1 MTQQQIDSL
10 LEPVPPS
17 GIDLDRI
24 MSRERRRRRAVK
36 TSQAFAAVLIVAGA
50 VFAGMTL
57 VGVGSPATVKPGDA
71 TPSAQPWLPT
81 DPDAVAE
88 RLRAAMVD
96 GLVQVVPDATW
107 VQTPEQPSPE
117 VPWMSL
123 QEVTVA
129 PGDGALPAVSVLTGL
144 HRGGE
149 QVGVTLRLVPDCAPG
164 PNCLLTCDPVVCS
177 VLEARAV
184 VMQTSG
190 DYVTLSATVKVENP
204 DYILKLTV
212 RNSFG
217 HDDPL
222 PDSLLS
228 QPEVADLLTAIAR
241 HLVA

>member
-1 MTQQQIDSL
+1 MTQQQIDRL

-17 GIDLDRI
+17 GIDLSRI
-24 MSRERRRRRAVK
+24 VSRERRRRRAVMV
-36 TSQAFAAVLIVAGA
+36 SQAFVAVVVVAGA
-50 VFAGMTL
+50 VFAGATL
-57 VGVGSPATVKPGDA
+57 VGVGSPAAVKPADS
-71 TPSAQPWLPT
+71 TPSAQAWLPT

-88 RLRAAMVD
+88 RLRAAMID
-96 GLVQVVPDATW
+96 ALAQVAPDATW
-107 VQTPEQPSPE
+107 VRTPEQSGPE

-123 QEVTVA
+123 QDATVA
-129 PGDGALPAVSVLTGL
+129 PGDDALPAVSVLTGL

-149 QVGVTLRLVPDCAPG
+149 QVGVTLRLVPDCGPG

-184 VMQTSG
+184 IMHTSG
-190 DYVTLSATVKVENP
+190 DYVTLSSTVKVENP

-222 PDSLLS
+222 PESLLS
-228 QPEVADLLTAIAR
+228 QSEVADLLTAIAR
-241 HLVA
+241 HLIA